1 MGVVLNVVDVQVA
14 QDVRQHAQQDAKI
27 LVKDVNLL
35 VVQNVLVHV
44 KTVVVQHAAVPVIL
58 LA

>member
-1 MGVVLNVVDVQVA
+1 MVAVLNVVDVQVV
-14 QDVRQHAQQDAKI
+14 QDVRQHAQQDAKT
-27 LVKDVNLL
+27 LVKDANLL

-44 KTVVVQHAAVPVIL
+44 KTVVVQHASVLVIL